1 MNMQNIFEKAKEK
14 QNKKTERLKT
24 YYKSERNNWVEA
36 KDARKEAFDFL
47 KTRQGDNNEAV
58 KARNRQIMMKL
69 KRS

>member
-1 MNMQNIFEKAKEK
+1 MQNIFEKAKDK

-24 YYKSERNNWVEA
+24 YYKSEKNNWLEA
-36 KDARKEAFDFL
+36 REGRKEAFDFL